1 MHQCCSNYFNNS
13 FTHIQTRS
21 PVLSRYGMVASSQPL
36 ASQIGQS
43 ILKQGGN
50 SADACAAM
58 NIALSVTEPMCT
70 GMGGD
75 CFVLYYKN
83 DEKKVYGL
91 NGSGRT
97 SHLLT
102 YDNFRQKLDS
112 RNIKLSDF
120 KLTDAL
126 NVTVPGNCAGTLDLL
141 NRFGTFSREQIFI
154 PSINLAENGFP
165 VGPVTSHLW
174 KFFKYLLDKNDFNSY
189 ELLNKN
195 METPKCGE
203 IFKNKYVANTLY

>member
-1 MHQCCSNYFNNS
+1 MSNQPFNGVRDWNEIF
-13 FTHIQTRS
+13 FTNRRS
-21 PVLSRYGMVASSQPL
+21 PILSRYGMVASSQPL

-50 SADACAAM
+50 AADACCAM

-75 CFVLYYKN
+75 CFALYYKN

-91 NGSGRT
+91 NGSGHT

-102 YDNFRQKLDS
+102 YNNFIQKLHS

-126 NVTVPGNCAGTLDLL
+126 NVTVPGNTLGTLDLL
-141 NRFGTFSREQIFI
+141 NRFGTFSKEQIFI
-154 PSINLAENGFP
+154 PSIKLAENGFP
-165 VGPVTSHLW
+165 VGPITAHLW
-174 KFFKYLLDKNDFNSY
+174 KYFKYLLDKNEFNSH
-189 ELLNKN
+189 ELLNK
-195 METPKCGE
+195 
-203 IFKNKYVANTLY
+203 

>member
-1 MHQCCSNYFNNS
+1 MGFVIGMRYFSQVAGIHAASNTKILQLNLTYKY
-13 FTHIQTRS
+13 IRS
-21 PVLSRYGMVASSQPL
+21 PTLSKYGMVASSQPL

-43 ILKQGGN
+43 ILQQGGN
-50 SADACAAM
+50 AADACCAM

-75 CFVLYYKN
+75 CFALYYKN
-83 DEKKVYGL
+83 DDKKVYGL

-102 YDNFRQKLDS
+102 YNNFLQNLQS

-120 KLTDAL
+120 KLTDPL

-141 NRFGTFSREQIFI
+141 TTFLPYFSMHC
-154 PSINLAENGFP
+154 SSS
-165 VGPVTSHLW
+165 VS
-174 KFFKYLLDKNDFNSY
+174 
-189 ELLNKN
+189 
-195 METPKCGE
+195 
-203 IFKNKYVANTLY
+203 